1 MAKRRA
7 RPAADSIALDIR
19 DEKPRLSMDEDDER
33 GKTQTTSPVVIEARE
48 RWQQC
53 QSAESAMRASMLE
66 AKKFRAGDQWPASIR
81 IQREGGA
88 SIEGQAAQ
96 PPRPCLTIDRL
107 SQPVRQI
114 SNAIRTANFAIQVI
128 PNGAG
133 ANIDTA
139 KLYEGIVRRIQTDC
153 RDEAPVEWAAEGAI
167 EAGLGWFRIRPVH
180 CSNDVTALGPEIY
193 DMELTFERITNS
205 LTVYCDPHA
214 KKPTRSD
221 ARFMF
226 VTEDMSHAEFRR
238 KYGTADYASLEEF
251 SSTGDIA
258 QWVTDKTVRVAEYW
272 RVEDE
277 LVTVAQLPDGSIVR
291 GEDIP
296 EGIEPLRERQ
306 VSVPSVK
313 MSVINAV
320 QELKKFKWPGSHIP
334 LIPIIGEELNVDG
347 TVLLRGVIQE
357 GMDAQ
362 RMVNYT
368 YSGAMET
375 IALAPKARF
384 IVADGQI
391 DQYKSIWQNMNRY
404 NYAYLPYTPT
414 SLNGDQVP
422 APHQEQ
428 AEPPIQAMVMMMQ
441 KSEEA
446 IKATTGLWDA
456 SLGNMPG
463 RTSGRGIR
471 YLQQQGEMGQSNF
484 PDNIHRALVYAGEQL
499 IEVIPKY
506 YDRPGRVLHILG
518 DSQDVQDVMIRPT
531 QNGQPAPLDPEA
543 AQMAEGMKMFFDPT
557 AGKYA
562 VTVEVGKGFA
572 TKRQESAAI
581 LGEMITGL
589 PPAIAASVTPAF
601 IRMMDFPNA
610 QEIADAAQRAL
621 PPELQPESE
630 QPNPQALQAQL
641 AQMGQQLQEM
651 QPLAD
656 KNKAELMK
664 VQLQQ
669 QEETKRTEMELQS
682 KKEIAIIN
690 QTAQLLAT
698 DAKLN
703 AENARTQA
711 GLLEAYIDKALGIH
725 LDKMKQVMEHGHAAD
740 SQAADHAHEAGIQ
753 AADHAQELLLA
764 EHAVQNQPPADA
776 GASA

>member
-7 RPAADSIALDIR
+7 PRHDSIALAVREESSRPSSAVDT
-19 DEKPRLSMDEDDER
+19 DER
-33 GKTQTTSPVVIEARE
+33 EQRAAVSPVVIEARE

-53 QSAESAMRASMLE
+53 QSAESTMRASMLE
-66 AKKFRAGDQWPASIR
+66 AKKFRAGNQWPEEIK
-81 IQREGGA
+81 IQRQGGG
-88 SIEGQAAQ
+88 SVEGQAAQ

-114 SNAIRTANFAIQVI
+114 SNSIRTANFAIQVI

-133 ANIDTA
+133 ADEQIA
-139 KLYEGIVRRIQTDC
+139 KIYEGIVRKIQTDS

-167 EAGLGWFRIRPVH
+167 EAGLGWFRIRPVYCH
-180 CSNDVTALGPEIY
+180 NDATTVGAEAF
-193 DMELTFERITNS
+193 DMELTLERITNS

-214 KKPTRSD
+214 KKPTRAD

-226 VTEDMSHAEFRR
+226 VTEDISHDEFKRR
-238 KYGTADYASLEEF
+238 FDTADYASLEEF
-251 SSTGDIA
+251 SSTGDLA
-258 QWVTDKTVRVAEYW
+258 QWVTDKTVRVSEYW
-272 RVEDE
+272 RIEDE
-277 LVTVAQLPDGSIVR
+277 MVTVAQLPDGRIVS
-291 GEDIP
+291 GADIP
-296 EGIEPLRERQ
+296 DGQPLLKVRQ
-306 VSVPSVK
+306 VAVPHVK
-313 MSVINAV
+313 MSVINAM
-320 QELKKFKWPGSHIP
+320 QELSKFDWPGSHIP

-347 TVLLRGVIQE
+347 QVLLRGVIQE

-362 RMVNYT
+362 RMVNYM
-368 YSGAMET
+368 YSAAIET
-375 IALAPKARF
+375 VALAPKAPF

-391 DQYKSIWQNMNRY
+391 DEYKQIWQNANRF

-414 SLNGDQVP
+414 ALNGTPVGPPNRQD
-422 APHQEQ
+422 
-428 AEPPIQAMVMMMQ
+428 AEPPIQAMVLMLA
-441 KSEEA
+441 KSEDA

-471 YLQQQGEMGQSNF
+471 YLQQQGEMGSSNF

-518 DSQDVQDVMIRPT
+518 ENLETQSIMVQPGA
-531 QNGQPAPLDPEA
+531 QQQPPMNPELM
-543 AQMAEGMKMFFDPT
+543 QGMQGFFDPN

-562 VTVEVGKGFA
+562 VSVEVGKGFA

-581 LGEMITGL
+581 LGDMITGL
-589 PPAIAASVTPAF
+589 PPEIAAAVTPAF

-621 PPELQPESE
+621 PPQLQPKSQ
-630 QPNPQALQAQL
+630 QPDPAALQAQL
-641 AQMGQQLQEM
+641 AQMGQQLQEL

-656 KNKAELMK
+656 KNHAELMK
-664 VQLQQ
+664 VQFQQ
-669 QEETKRTEMELQS
+669 QEETKRTAMELQS
-682 KKEIAIIN
+682 KKEIAIIQ
-690 QTAQLLAT
+690 QTAQILKT
-698 DAKLN
+698 DAKLD

-711 GLLEAYIDKALGIH
+711 ELIESYIDKALGLH
-725 LDKMKQVMEHGHAAD
+725 VDKIKQLMEHGHAAGT
-740 SQAADHAHEAGIQ
+740 QAADHAHEAGMQ
-753 AADHAQELLLA
+753 AADHAHELTLA
-764 EHAVQNQPPADA
+764 ATQAANQPADSEA
-776 GASA
+776 QA